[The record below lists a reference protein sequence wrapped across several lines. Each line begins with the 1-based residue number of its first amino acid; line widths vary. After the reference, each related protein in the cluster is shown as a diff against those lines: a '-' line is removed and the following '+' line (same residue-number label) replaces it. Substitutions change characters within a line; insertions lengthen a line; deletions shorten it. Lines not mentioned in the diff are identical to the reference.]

1 MRPAV
6 LARHLATIL
15 RGTREPPARL
25 TRLPRAARWMAALP
39 LLAACVDSPVT
50 PAATGPTPQA
60 PPAFMVLTLD
70 QEWTGT
76 LSSDWATAG
85 NWLSGVVPSSADGV
99 DIPPDAVLASHTMP
113 LLGADAQIV
122 DLRVG
127 EASTL
132 DLGGYTL
139 TSSGSVDAVGAVT
152 NGVLRM
158 DGIGELLAGSVNRL
172 SIDGRVS
179 LERRVVATG
188 GVAVSGSLSAAD
200 SLLSIQIP

>member
-1 MRPAV
+1 MPPAV
-6 LARHLATIL
+6 LARHLAKLL
-15 RGTREPPARL
+15 RGAHGPPASR
-25 TRLPRAARWMAALP
+25 TRLPRAARWMAALT
-39 LLAACVDSPVT
+39 LLSACVDSPVT
-50 PAATGPTPQA
+50 PAVTSPTPQE
-60 PPAFMVLTLD
+60 PPLFMVLTLD

-85 NWLSGVVPSSADGV
+85 NWLSGVVPTSSDGV
-99 DIPPDAVLASHTMP
+99 DIPADAVLASHTMP

-158 DGIGELLAGSVNRL
+158 NGTGDLLAGNVNRL
-172 SIDGRVS
+172 AIDGRVS

-188 GVAVSGSLSAAD
+188 GVAVAGSLSVAD